1 MEKWQKIK
9 KQIRQY
15 CTIRRDYCDK
25 AIQWLVEN
33 HIYYRNIARNE
44 NLNESSQIIFEDYSN
59 IIESLDTNLESK
71 FDLRVVFPDETI
83 NSATAGLSNIEK
95 VNEVIAEKLNNGE
108 VSAHLLLSKSEYV
121 KDFEGNNL
129 TLAFLRQYP
138 YGIGGLEE
146 LRMVPNNN
154 SIKKT
159 TTDDYFQHV
168 TNLSNL
174 MFQTPLFTLVAFNM
188 YYRTKIVQSL
198 GWKMYAKKN
207 ISKSIATLD
216 VSTAISAL
224 QQNIKQKSGIKE
236 NIIIIWIWFLKKV
249 MMKNWILV
257 KILIIMKIQMEN

>member
-1 MEKWQKIK
+1 MH
-9 KQIRQY
+9 
-15 CTIRRDYCDK
+15 
-25 AIQWLVEN
+25 LVLMDFLCSLRPLGN
-33 HIYYRNIARNE
+33 
-44 NLNESSQIIFEDYSN
+44 
-59 IIESLDTNLESK
+59 LDTTLLFSM
-71 FDLRVVFPDETI
+71 
-83 NSATAGLSNIEK
+83 NSATAGLSNIEE

-121 KDFEGNNL
+121 KDFEGNNV

-224 QQNIKQKSGIKE
+224 QQNIKQKKRNKRKYYNNLNMISQESDDEELNSGE
-236 NIIIIWIWFLKKV
+236 NTNNK
-249 MMKNWILV
+249 
-257 KILIIMKIQMEN
+257 